1 MIFSL
6 LHDLASF
13 ARELLLLAANEAVFA
28 TVIFLVV
35 FLLTRLFRNRFP
47 PLHYALWSLI
57 FLRLILPPDMSH
69 PLSAVHLISGWM
81 ESGLT
86 PVYSQN
92 PLVQGFSYSPSDL
105 AGTPISVVLEPGMP
119 WWTLFLIALWV
130 CGISMWAFRFGKRL
144 SGFRRLLRN
153 AHPVNDEMILATAE
167 GWRLRLGIRRS
178 IRVLTS
184 PAAVLPFTDGSLR
197 PMIFIPEAILDL
209 KKPAIIESVLAHEMA
224 HIARWDSFW
233 RKLQHIIQ
241 GVYFFHPAVWYS
253 SSRLDEARERL
264 CDALVL
270 ARSSLCPKIYAG
282 SILDVLRL
290 DLKRV
295 EAPSLGNRNRR
306 LAMRIKAILGNRRP
320 LLPHSVLI
328 VTLIVIFGVFLLPLS
343 ASDSEKEAL
352 EDSNQAYSA
361 PEPSPPLPESSP
373 SPTKPP
379 LPPQPIELEPP
390 LPMGRISAAYG
401 EMRDPFTQKIVFH
414 RGMDI
419 VGKWRSPIVAPA
431 DGKVEIAQTGYIWR
445 GYDFGTVI
453 LLDHGNGWN
462 TFYAHLGSLGVTE
475 GHRVSKGE
483 VIARVGSTGRSTGP
497 HLHFE
502 VRHDGEP
509 LNPEAFITLKGE

>member
-1 MIFSL
+1 MNFSL
-6 LHDLASF
+6 LHYLASS

-28 TVIFLVV
+28 ILIFLEV

-47 PLHYALWSLI
+47 HLHYALWSLI
-57 FLRLILPPDMSH
+57 FLRLILPPSMSH
-69 PLSAVHLISGWM
+69 PLSAAHLISGWM
-81 ESGLT
+81 EPGLT
-86 PVYSQN
+86 TVYSQN
-92 PLVQGFSYSPSDL
+92 PHVQGFSYPPADL
-105 AGTPISVVLEPGMP
+105 AETPTSVVMEPDVP
-119 WWTLFLIALWV
+119 WWALFLIALWV
-130 CGISMWAFRFGKRL
+130 CGTAMWAFRFGRRL

-178 IRVLTS
+178 VRVLTS

-197 PMIFIPEAILDL
+197 PMIFIPKAILDL
-209 KKPAIIESVLAHEMA
+209 NKPVIIESVLAHEMA

-233 RKLQHIIQ
+233 RKLQHVIH
-241 GVYFFHPAVWYS
+241 GLYFFHPAVWYS
-253 SSRLDEARERL
+253 SSRLDEAREQL

-270 ARSSLCPKIYAG
+270 ARSSLCPKTYAG

-290 DLKRV
+290 NLQRV
-295 EAPSLGNRNRR
+295 EASSLGNGNRR
-306 LAMRIKAILGNRRP
+306 LSMRIKAILGNRKP

-328 VTLIVIFGVFLLPLS
+328 VILIVFFGVFMLPLS
-343 ASDSEKEAL
+343 ARDSEKEAL
-352 EDSNQAYSA
+352 EDSNQAYPV
-361 PEPSPPLPESSP
+361 PEPSPPPPEPSP
-373 SPTKPP
+373 SPPKPP
-379 LPPQPIELEPP
+379 LPFQPMELAPP
-390 LPMGRISAAYG
+390 LPMGRISSAYG

-414 RGMDI
+414 KGMDI
-419 VGKWRSPIVAPA
+419 VAKRSTPIVAPA

-445 GYDFGTVI
+445 GHDFGTVI

-462 TFYAHLGSLGVTE
+462 TFYAHLRSFEVTE
-475 GHRVSKGE
+475 GQRVARGE

-509 LNPEAFITLKGE
+509 LNPEAFIKIR